1 MTFLLKRGKNC
12 QSFDHVRSCLSTK
25 INLPFSEF
33 DITLETHNYS
43 PLPQPGPEGG
53 SLKGP
58 FVKLATAPLKTI
70 LYSFIVRTST
80 TMATT
85 GTDWKYS
92 VEISLSSIKMFTSF
106 QVIHIQA
113 VSALNIPILF
123 RNLLYQS
130 IKKFAIQEII
140 T

>member
-1 MTFLLKRGKNC
+1 
-12 QSFDHVRSCLSTK
+12 
-25 INLPFSEF
+25 
-33 DITLETHNYS
+33 
-43 PLPQPGPEGG
+43 
-53 SLKGP
+53 
-58 FVKLATAPLKTI
+58 
-70 LYSFIVRTST
+70 
-80 TMATT
+80 MATT

-130 IKKFAIQEII
+130 IKKFVIQEII
-140 T
+140 TKLCMTNEKNH